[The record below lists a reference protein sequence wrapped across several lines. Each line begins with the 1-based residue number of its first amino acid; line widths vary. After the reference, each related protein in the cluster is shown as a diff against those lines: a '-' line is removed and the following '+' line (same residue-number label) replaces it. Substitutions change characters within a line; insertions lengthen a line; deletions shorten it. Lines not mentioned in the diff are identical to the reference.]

1 MQLWL
6 GPDSGVMRTPQEK
19 GFCRKW
25 SEDPV
30 VCGTMTAALSDGAWP
45 YGAAV
50 LHTGDLPQA
59 VSVSQAAL
67 RECYG
72 LPFEIAASACR
83 AAKLPDCTISGQRLT
98 ENSPLLR
105 AWLLDCGYRGMLW
118 GDETLANDRIG
129 LEKAAIR
136 ILKLVLQLKKG

>member
-1 MQLWL
+1 MKKLIAL
-6 GPDSGVMRTPQEK
+6 LLALVM
-19 GFCRKW
+19 
-25 SEDPV
+25 
-30 VCGTMTAALSDGAWP
+30 
-45 YGAAV
+45 
-50 LHTGDLPQA
+50 
-59 VSVSQAAL
+59 
-67 RECYG
+67 
-72 LPFEIAASACR
+72 
-83 AAKLPDCTISGQRLT
+83 